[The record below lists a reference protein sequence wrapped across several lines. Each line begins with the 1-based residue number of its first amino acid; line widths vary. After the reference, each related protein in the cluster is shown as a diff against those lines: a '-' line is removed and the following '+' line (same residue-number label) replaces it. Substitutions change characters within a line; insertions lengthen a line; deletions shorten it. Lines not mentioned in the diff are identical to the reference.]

1 MIIRQLLPA
10 LLAIFLTACSGPDR
24 KLLDKADSIIR
35 ENPDS
40 AMTIL
45 NSIDRNRL
53 KEDDLAFYALLYTQ
67 AQVESSDV
75 WLYSD
80 SLISIAYTKYGRDL
94 RSDKG
99 IRANYYLGKIL
110 FNQYSTANA
119 ETERTQDV
127 MKHFLYVYE
136 TSKKRND
143 DYWSAKS
150 ALHMAA
156 LLSASY
162 RHDAALLAQQASGYF
177 KRAGM
182 QKDNREALI
191 RIASLCLNSGNL
203 DRSYQI
209 LDSLRTQCLKNQPV
223 DSAFLTEITPMIDQ
237 ALELKKIFEEKG
249 YNTSGQENPVEKTY
263 REYNKGLSDQTVRN
277 FRLFRTLLWIAVIV
291 FLTII
296 AILCRMFYFRNKA
309 QEARMA
315 SYLESFLSMKTAL
328 DRMAEERDDTIS
340 HLEYELEERE
350 RQETIN
356 NQIVRD
362 LLTDKWRTLD
372 ILCDEL
378 FELGQSDAERKRV
391 VRNIEKELKKVV
403 SPQGVVEIVEAVDRH
418 MGGLVSRLREQ
429 CPFIKETD
437 VNFLGLIY
445 AGFSVR
451 AVCMFTGME
460 YQHFYVKRSRLMKR
474 IHNSDAP
481 DRELFID
488 RMKRK

>member
-75 WLYSD
+75 RLYSD
-80 SLISIAYTKYGRDL
+80 SLISIAYTKYGGDL

-110 FNQYSTANA
+110 FNQYFTINA

-162 RHDAALLAQQASGYF
+162 RHDAALLAQQASEYF

-182 QKDNREALI
+182 QKDNREAQLNDSWSI
-191 RIASLCLNSGNL
+191 RLEGYDLLGQQKPYTNVVSASG
-203 DRSYQI
+203 
-209 LDSLRTQCLKNQPV
+209 RTQTIV
-223 DSAFLTEITPMIDQ
+223 
-237 ALELKKIFEEKG
+237 
-249 YNTSGQENPVEKTY
+249 NTLPRYG
-263 REYNKGLSDQTVRN
+263 
-277 FRLFRTLLWIAVIV
+277 
-291 FLTII
+291 
-296 AILCRMFYFRNKA
+296 
-309 QEARMA
+309 
-315 SYLESFLSMKTAL
+315 
-328 DRMAEERDDTIS
+328 
-340 HLEYELEERE
+340 
-350 RQETIN
+350 
-356 NQIVRD
+356 
-362 LLTDKWRTLD
+362 LLTVAYRFNT
-372 ILCDEL
+372 
-378 FELGQSDAERKRV
+378 RK
-391 VRNIEKELKKVV
+391 K
-403 SPQGVVEIVEAVDRH
+403 
-418 MGGLVSRLREQ
+418 
-429 CPFIKETD
+429 
-437 VNFLGLIY
+437 
-445 AGFSVR
+445 
-451 AVCMFTGME
+451 
-460 YQHFYVKRSRLMKR
+460 
-474 IHNSDAP
+474 
-481 DRELFID
+481 
-488 RMKRK
+488 